1 MKIGYNLSM
10 NPPKYTDTDYID
22 FLVGAQKSY
31 SCLEAEKV
39 QPQAD
44 NPPSHDSI
52 TRLLHREEPDTGKLW
67 HESKNQVKLESGIL
81 VIDDSTLDKPYSQKI
96 ELVTKHWS
104 GKHHRVVNGI
114 NLVTLLWTDGDRHI
128 PCDYRIY
135 DKAKDG
141 LTKNDHFRAMLEE
154 AKTRGFV
161 PECVCFDSWYA
172 SLKNLKAV
180 RGYGWRW
187 LTRLAANRLV
197 SKDYSGNR
205 TVSTVAIESTGT
217 TVHLKG
223 YGLIRVFKVD
233 TPEGDIEYWATNDL
247 QMDEL
252 TRLKYTEWSW
262 TIEEYHRGIK
272 QFVGIERAQVRSA
285 RTQRNHI
292 GLALRAF
299 LRIEH
304 YCYHTGVSWFE
315 AKLSIVREAVRAYLA
330 EPLYTLEPTA

>member
-1 MKIGYNLSM
+1 M
-10 NPPKYTDTDYID
+10 
-22 FLVGAQKSY
+22 
-31 SCLEAEKV
+31 
-39 QPQAD
+39 
-44 NPPSHDSI
+44 
-52 TRLLHREEPDTGKLW
+52 
-67 HESKNQVKLESGIL
+67 
-81 VIDDSTLDKPYSQKI
+81 
-96 ELVTKHWS
+96 TKHWS

-154 AKTRGFV
+154 VKTRGFV

-180 RGYGWRW
+180 RGYGWKW
-187 LTRLAANRLV
+187 VTRLAANRLV

-205 TVSTVAIESTGT
+205 AVSTVAIESTGT

-252 TRLKYTEWSW
+252 VRLKYTEWSW

-272 QFVGIERAQVRSA
+272 QFVGIERAQVQSA

-304 YCYHTGVSWFE
+304 YCYHTGASWFE
-315 AKLSIVREAVRAYLA
+315 AKLSIVRDAVRAYLA
-330 EPLYTLEPTA
+330 EPLYTLHPTA